1 MSYAR
6 VGLLAIILHVIINA
20 DTLFRTD
27 KTNSESRRKY
37 RVFLFAVMAF
47 YISDMFWGVFLE
59 LKLLIPSYVFT
70 LLFFISMGLTVY
82 LWIRYIRAFLNQ
94 KNFWSN
100 ILLYVSTILLVLELG
115 VLVLNFFTPV
125 MFSYSSEGDY
135 YPSQA
140 REIILDIQI
149 LMFNIVGIYTLI
161 RAFILKNSDRS
172 RHIAI
177 GTSGLLMAFFIWL
190 QARYPMTPFYSMG
203 LLIATSVIHT
213 FVLVDARVESAKK
226 LGSYMRVAYKDALT
240 DVRNVNA
247 YTEVKAKIEKD
258 IQLKK
263 APAFGIIVFDLNNL
277 KLVNDTMG
285 HEAGDKYIQDSCR
298 MICDIFK
305 HSPVF
310 RIGGDEFVAI
320 LTKDDYHYRDAL
332 LSHFNEIVDKNQI
345 VGGPVIAAGISLYD
359 SEKDTRFDD
368 VFTRADSIMY
378 TRKRELKLVKEE
390 QSKA

>member
-100 ILLYVSTILLVLELG
+100 ILLYVSTILLFLELG

-177 GTSGLLMAFFIWL
+177 GTSGLLMAFFNWL

>member
-100 ILLYVSTILLVLELG
+100 ILLYVSTILLFLELG

>member
-27 KTNSESRRKY
+27 KKNSESRRKY

-177 GTSGLLMAFFIWL
+177 GISGLLMAFFIWL

-285 HEAGDKYIQDSCR
+285 HEAGDKYIQDSCH

-320 LTKDDYHYRDAL
+320 LTNDDYRYRDAL

-359 SEKDTRFDD
+359 SENDTRFDD
-368 VFTRADSIMY
+368 VFTRADSNMY
-378 TRKRELKLVKEE
+378 TRKRELKMVKEE

>member
-27 KTNSESRRKY
+27 KKNSESRRKY

-100 ILLYVSTILLVLELG
+100 ILLYVSTILLFLELG

>member
-27 KTNSESRRKY
+27 KKNSESRRKY

-100 ILLYVSTILLVLELG
+100 ILLYVSTILLFLELG

-359 SEKDTRFDD
+359 SEKDTMNIPRS
-368 VFTRADSIMY
+368 VEPCVRRMRATIPF
-378 TRKRELKLVKEE
+378 
-390 QSKA
+390 

>member
-1 MSYAR
+1 MTYAR

-27 KTNSESRRKY
+27 KTKSESRRKY

-47 YISDMFWGVFLE
+47 YISDSFWGVFLE
-59 LKLLIPSYVFT
+59 LKLLIPAYAFT

-100 ILLYVSTILLVLELG
+100 ILLYVSTILLVFEIGILI
-115 VLVLNFFTPV
+115 VNFFTPI
-125 MFSYSSEGDY
+125 MFSYSAEGEY
-135 YPSQA
+135 FPSQA
-140 REIILDIQI
+140 RSIILDIQI
-149 LMFNIVGIYTLI
+149 LMFNIVGVYTLI
-161 RAFILKNSDRS
+161 RAITLKNNDRS
-172 RHIAI
+172 RHITI
-177 GTSGLLMAFFIWL
+177 GISGLLMAFFIWL

-203 LLIATSVIHT
+203 LLIATSIIHT

-240 DVRNVNA
+240 NVRNVNA
-247 YTEVKAKIEKD
+247 YTEVKEKIEKD
-258 IQLKK
+258 IKEGK
-263 APAFGIIVFDLNNL
+263 APDFGVAVFDLNNL
-277 KLVNDTMG
+277 KLVNDTLG
-285 HEAGDKYIQDSCR
+285 HEAGDKYIQDSCQ
-298 MICDIFK
+298 MICSIFK

-320 LTKDDYHYRDAL
+320 LYNDDYRYREAL
-332 LSHFNEIVDKNQI
+332 LSHFKEMVDKNQI

-359 SEKDTRFDD
+359 SGNDTRFDD
-368 VFTRADSIMY
+368 VFTRADSTMY
-378 TRKRELKLVKEE
+378 TRKRELKMVKEA
-390 QSKA
+390 QSNA